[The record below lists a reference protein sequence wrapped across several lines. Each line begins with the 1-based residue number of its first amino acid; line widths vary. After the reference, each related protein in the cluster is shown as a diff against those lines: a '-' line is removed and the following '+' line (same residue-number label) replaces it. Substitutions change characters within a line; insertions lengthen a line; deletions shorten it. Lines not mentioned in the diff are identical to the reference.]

1 MKPDRSQTDSR
12 PHPVCAFRGLSKRY
26 GKRSLLDQ
34 LELSLQAGQ
43 CLLLTGPNGS
53 GKTTL
58 MRILSGLEAP
68 DHAEVRL
75 DTGGWQSWRQ
85 TRPRLQQQ
93 IMYLHQQ
100 PFLFQ
105 GSVWHNL
112 AFALPRGLSR
122 QQRHGEIRRISQWA
136 GLEHLLRADAKRLS
150 GGECQKVAIA
160 RALLRQPQALL
171 LDEPTANMDRRARE
185 RTLSMIARLRDE
197 GMALLVTS
205 HDPEYFA
212 TMTDKHLQLEQTH
225 LTTPA
230 SGNNTREAA

>member
-1 MKPDRSQTDSR
+1 MQPDRSQTDSR
-12 PHPVCAFRGLSKRY
+12 HCPATGFRGLSKHY
-26 GKRSLLDQ
+26 GKRNLLDRV
-34 LELSLQAGQ
+34 ELTLQAGQ

-68 DHAEVRL
+68 DQAEVRL
-75 DTGGWQSWRQ
+75 DNGWRHWRQ
-85 TRPRLQQQ
+85 ARPRLQQR

-112 AFALPRGLSR
+112 AFALPRTLARPQR
-122 QQRHGEIRRISQWA
+122 QAAIRHISQWA
-136 GLEHLLRADAKRLS
+136 GLEHLLTADAKRLS

-160 RALLRQPQALL
+160 RALLRQPCALL
-171 LDEPTANMDRRARE
+171 LDEPTANMDRQARE
-185 RTLSMIARLRDE
+185 RTLAMIARLRDE

-205 HDPEYFA
+205 HDPAYFEA
-212 TMTDKHLQLEQTH
+212 MTDVHLQLEQARLIH
-225 LTTPA
+225 PA
-230 SGNNTREAA
+230 SPSGSREAA